1 MLLSLWAPIQK
12 EKNATT
18 KKIVHVKQEE
28 SDCGFHFLQDVY
40 SDQMKNWLKKDKW
53 PIPEAQQRFETS
65 KYWRAQSS

>member
-40 SDQMKNWLKKDKW
+40 SDQMKN
-53 PIPEAQQRFETS
+53 
-65 KYWRAQSS
+65 